1 VRGRSHTRHDTA
13 TRPRIA
19 ASTHS
24 ISHSIAPTL
33 SRITQATAK
42 IMIACA
48 RHVMRKA
55 RNVAGRAGFE
65 VSFGDDIDR
74 TWLLSRRRSPRAWA
88 RLSLIDGGGW
98 AMKYEDGVY
107 ARFNRVVSEA
117 NRESHDPTLL
127 FIATDGGKIFKAFTA
142 PAAAVKGYFEA
153 IRGLD
158 DDTFIGVWSHEW
170 IKDRIAALEEQDDPE
185 QGWSNLM
192 QDMVIQIADQAD
204 EMSPPRPGNS

>member
-1 VRGRSHTRHDTA
+1 
-13 TRPRIA
+13 
-19 ASTHS
+19 
-24 ISHSIAPTL
+24 
-33 SRITQATAK
+33 
-42 IMIACA
+42 
-48 RHVMRKA
+48 
-55 RNVAGRAGFE
+55 
-65 VSFGDDIDR
+65 
-74 TWLLSRRRSPRAWA
+74 
-88 RLSLIDGGGW
+88 
-98 AMKYEDGVY
+98 MKYEDGVY